1 MPPGAKV
8 FCFFFSKKKC
18 FLPSFFVGGIF
29 PVIAVH
35 RRQRAIGARVVCDK
49 RHGSE
54 SHRMIRAAGGFFIRG
69 VSGHM
74 VRGSGLPASTRPMP
88 PEAPL

>member
-1 MPPGAKV
+1 LLPQFKPGAG
-8 FCFFFSKKKC
+8 FFSKKKFFLPC
-18 FLPSFFVGGIF
+18 FLTGGISPAF
-29 PVIAVH
+29 ALH

-49 RHGSE
+49 RYGSE
-54 SHRMIRAAGGFFIRG
+54 SHRMIRAAAGFFIRG

-74 VRGSGLPASTRPMP
+74 VRGSGNNASTRPMP